1 MCMYLVEKNIN
12 RLYNFGYTYFLDNN
26 EFNQVKGHL
35 KKSEY
40 SIYKPYNDS
49 EKIILY
55 KKEPDVFLYEIK
67 TNNLLRHQDIMGSL
81 YNLNLDKSLFGDI
94 VITNNKYYFYVLGII
109 SNEVERSFNK
119 VGRFNIE
126 IDRVN
131 LDVLSNYEREYES
144 IEVIVSSLRIDTIV
158 SKIINSNRSKVKE
171 LISNKDIMLNYNYL
185 KNYSHNLHPGDIF
198 SIRRFGKYKFID
210 IKKNTKSGNLIIE
223 IYKYI

>member
-1 MCMYLVEKNIN
+1 
-12 RLYNFGYTYFLDNN
+12 
-26 EFNQVKGHL
+26 
-35 KKSEY
+35 
-40 SIYKPYNDS
+40 
-49 EKIILY
+49 
-55 KKEPDVFLYEIK
+55 
-67 TNNLLRHQDIMGSL
+67 MGSL

-109 SNEVERSFNK
+109 ADEIERSFNK

-126 IDRVN
+126 IERVN

-144 IEVIVSSLRIDTIV
+144 IELIVSSLRIDTVI
-158 SKIINSNRSKVKE
+158 SKIINSNRSKVKD
-171 LISNKDIMLNYNYL
+171 LISDKDVMLNYNYL
-185 KNYSHNLHPGDIF
+185 KNNSYYLHPGDIF